1 MAVVRS
7 GVGCGRRVVV
17 MVWGEVGASVV
28 WLDWVTGLGLMYGVD
43 VYGIVLQA
51 DVLMV
56 RSVCG
61 VLMV

>member
-1 MAVVRS
+1 M
-7 GVGCGRRVVV
+7 
-17 MVWGEVGASVV
+17 GASVV